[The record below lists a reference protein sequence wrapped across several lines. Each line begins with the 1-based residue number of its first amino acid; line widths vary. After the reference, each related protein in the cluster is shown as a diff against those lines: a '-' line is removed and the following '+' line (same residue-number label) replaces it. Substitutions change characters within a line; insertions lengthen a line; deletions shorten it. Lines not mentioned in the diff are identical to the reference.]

1 MKSLGNGARWCDD
14 DGMPNDA
21 KTPMRSFRISDDLY
35 RAAMQK
41 ARSEN
46 RSLSE
51 VIRIAL
57 EAYLREN
64 EIA

>member
-1 MKSLGNGARWCDD
+1 
-14 DGMPNDA
+14 MPNDA

-57 EAYLREN
+57 EAYLQEN